1 LAIVTLSRQLAS
13 GGNDIALGVAQALDL
28 RVVDQVVINRAAMEA
43 GVPRAALEELRYE
56 GRRSLVDR
64 MLSVVHAMPA
74 IPTAL
79 EPASG
84 SGTTA
89 STMFQGFLSPL
100 HPPMSLSMREYVRVV
115 GLVIRDLAHDGDV
128 IIVGRG
134 GQMVLRDTPG
144 TLHVRVI
151 ASFAQRI
158 ERLMA
163 RREIGGRE
171 ATAQLRASDRARA
184 NYLRRYHGVGWQ
196 NPRLYHLMLN
206 TDDIPLSVAIAAGV
220 GACRAL
226 DESAQT
232 ETLEQDRQESG
243 NDDA

>member
-1 LAIVTLSRQLAS
+1 
-13 GGNDIALGVAQALDL
+13 
-28 RVVDQVVINRAAMEA
+28 
-43 GVPRAALEELRYE
+43 
-56 GRRSLVDR
+56 
-64 MLSVVHAMPA
+64 
-74 IPTAL
+74 
-79 EPASG
+79 
-84 SGTTA
+84 
-89 STMFQGFLSPL
+89 MFQGFLSPL

-206 TDDIPLSVAIAAGV
+206 TDDIPLSVAIAAAV